1 MADFQRT
8 RLIRFARL
16 EENETPESRF
26 WRRFKTAVV
35 VKQAS
40 LASHIDFSA
49 TTPHDFCVTAGSR
62 ISIFDARANKER
74 RTLSRFKDLVF
85 SGTFRS
91 DGRLVACGGAKGD
104 VQIVDAKTK
113 SPLRSYHGHTAPVH
127 AVRFAPD
134 LVHLFSAGD
143 DKSVRFWDIPTASP
157 ISTLENAHDDYI
169 RCCAVAGG
177 GASGGGAGIWATGSY
192 DHTVSIWDPRIL
204 SGVSSNINNSR
215 NNKSRDGGEMLDSD
229 DALDEEKLD
238 EEEEEEEEDEEEE
251 DNDKNRKTDELE
263 KESQFEE
270 MEKNKNV
277 KDEPD
282 RSITRSSTFRSM
294 SGSGRRRP
302 RPGSVLRVDHGEPVT
317 QVILLPGGGS
327 MMTAGGTTCKLW
339 DLIGGGRLIHD
350 FSAHQKLVT
359 SLALDGTC
367 TRLLSG
373 GLDGLV
379 KVYEFGAFQVTHQIR
394 MGAPILSLA
403 VSPDN
408 SRLVV
413 GTTDGSLHIRQRAVN
428 MGESLIEKKE
438 AAVLRSGSYRYF
450 LRGRG
455 AEASVG
461 LDDAITVDKKPKLKP
476 YDKFLKAF
484 NHSAALKS
492 ALSTNS
498 AIIAA
503 SMLTELIARQALTQ
517 ALSGLRGDDEL
528 AEQSSK
534 NSGGGGGVALLLTF
548 LCRYIAHPKYS
559 ALLIDVANVA
569 LDLYAPLLGV
579 KKTEG
584 SNTSHESI
592 ESLLFKLQRKIKAEI
607 VISKEL
613 LGVQGTLDLIMAA
626 SVQH

>member
-1 MADFQRT
+1 MGDFQRT
-8 RLIRFARL
+8 RLLRFSRL
-16 EENETPESRF
+16 EESETPESRF
-26 WRRFKTAVV
+26 WRRFKSAVV

-49 TTPHDFCVTAGSR
+49 AAPHDFCVTAGSR

-113 SPLRSYHGHTAPVH
+113 SPLRSYLGHTAPVH

-157 ISTLENAHDDYI
+157 ISTLENAHDDDI

-192 DHTVSIWDPRIL
+192 DHTVSIWDPRVL
-204 SGVSSNINNSR
+204 SGLSR
-215 NNKSRDGGEMLDSD
+215 GGGGGGAGITKRRENEEMLDSD
-229 DALDEEKLD
+229 DEVEKDEVEEDNNEEEEDKEEEEEETTEK
-238 EEEEEEEEDEEEE
+238 EVQSMEEEEEEDENHEEE
-251 DNDKNRKTDELE
+251 P
-263 KESQFEE
+263 Q
-270 MEKNKNV
+270 V
-277 KDEPD
+277 Q
-282 RSITRSSTFRSM
+282 SITRSSALRSM

-403 VSPDN
+403 VAPDN

-413 GTTDGSLHIRQRAVN
+413 GTTDGSLHIRQRSVN

-455 AEASVG
+455 SEASVG
-461 LDDAITVDKKPKLKP
+461 LDDAITVDKKPRLKP
-476 YDKFLKAF
+476 YDKLLKSF
-484 NHSAALKS
+484 NHSGALKS

-498 AIIAA
+498 AVIAA
-503 SMLTELIARQALTQ
+503 SMLTELIARQALSQ
-517 ALSGLRGDDEL
+517 ALSGLQGDDEL
-528 AEQSSK
+528 ASK
-534 NSGGGGGVALLLTF
+534 SGSKSGGGGVILLLTF

-569 LDLYAPLLGV
+569 IDLYAPLLGLSN
-579 KKTEG
+579 KAEG
-584 SNTSHESI
+584 SSDSKDTI
-592 ESLLFKLQRKIKAEI
+592 ESLLFNLKSKINAEI
-607 VISKEL
+607 SISKEL

-626 SVQH
+626 SVQHL

>member
-8 RLIRFARL
+8 RLLRFSRL
-16 EENETPESRF
+16 EESETPESRF
-26 WRRFKTAVV
+26 WRRFKSAVV

-49 TTPHDFCVTAGSR
+49 AAPHDFCVTAGSR
-62 ISIFDARANKER
+62 ISIYDARANKER

-157 ISTLENAHDDYI
+157 ISTLEDAHDDYI

-192 DHTVSIWDPRIL
+192 DHTVSIWDPRVL
-204 SGVSSNINNSR
+204 SGVSGGGGGSTKRRESEEILDSDDEIE
-215 NNKSRDGGEMLDSD
+215 KGEMLD
-229 DALDEEKLD
+229 EEDK
-238 EEEEEEEEDEEEE
+238 EEEEEEEEEEVEDEAIE
-251 DNDKNRKTDELE
+251 E
-263 KESQFEE
+263 KESMERNEDVNYDEE
-270 MEKNKNV
+270 
-277 KDEPD
+277 PQPQ
-282 RSITRSSTFRSM
+282 SISRSSAFRNM

-403 VSPDN
+403 VAPDN

-455 AEASVG
+455 AEATAG
-461 LDDAITVDKKPKLKP
+461 LDDAVTVDKKPRLKP
-476 YDKFLKAF
+476 YDKLLKAF

-498 AIIAA
+498 AVIAA
-503 SMLTELIARQALTQ
+503 SMLTELIARQALSQ
-517 ALSGLRGDDEL
+517 ALSGLQGDDEL
-528 AEQSSK
+528 AASSGGGSSK
-534 NSGGGGGVALLLTF
+534 SVGGGGVTLLLTF
-548 LCRYIAHPKYS
+548 LCRYISHPKYS

-569 LDLYAPLLGV
+569 IDLYAPLLGAN
-579 KKTEG
+579 KTEG
-584 SNTSHESI
+584 SSDSKDSI

-607 VISKEL
+607 SISKEL

-626 SVQH
+626 SVQHL